1 MKPMMKMHL
10 IAALA
15 GLAAAGAMPA
25 DRRTEKVKRM
35 PEETQTRIK
44 AANNKRE
51 KKAAKRARIAARN
64 ATQPNT
70 KLRGPNGSQEKQ
82 R

>member
-25 DRRTEKVKRM
+25 DRRTEKVKRT
-35 PEETQTRIK
+35 PEENQARIK

-64 ATQPNT
+64 STQPNT
-70 KLRGPNGSQEKQ
+70 EVKPTREAGSA
-82 R
+82 

>member
-1 MKPMMKMHL
+1 MKPMMRSHL
-10 IAALA
+10 ITGLMALA
-15 GLAAAGAMPA
+15 AVGPLN
-25 DRRTEKVKRM
+25 DRRTEKVKRF
-35 PEETQTRIK
+35 PEEVQARIK

-70 KLRGPNGSQEKQ
+70 QAKPDREAGSA
-82 R
+82 